1 MTFPFSISVDGHPL
15 NVVALD
21 GRPIV
26 TQTVDAAV
34 VAPGE
39 RVDFWIEASD
49 SEGLG
54 NYWIR
59 AETLERVDFADHTFY
74 VSILAIHKS
83 NLPHHGNEYNG
94 TLNTTL

>member
-1 MTFPFSISVDGHPL
+1 MTFAFCISVDGHPL

-34 VAPGE
+34 VSSGE
-39 RVDFWIEASD
+39 RLDFWIEASD

-54 NYWIR
+54 NYWVR
-59 AETLERVDFADHTFY
+59 AETLEKIFTDTHA
-74 VSILAIHKS
+74 ILHVGIS
-83 NLPHHGNEYNG
+83 QNR
-94 TLNTTL
+94 